1 MRMGLMNAQ
10 CAVGSHN
17 YVMVYPDQDLIDGI
31 IFEQSIEEI
40 WECTRCG
47 KAKAVMGTV
56 GEIVPH

>member
-1 MRMGLMNAQ
+1 MNAQ

-17 YVMVYPDQDLIDGI
+17 YVKVYPDQDLIDGI

-56 GEIVPH
+56 DGIVPH